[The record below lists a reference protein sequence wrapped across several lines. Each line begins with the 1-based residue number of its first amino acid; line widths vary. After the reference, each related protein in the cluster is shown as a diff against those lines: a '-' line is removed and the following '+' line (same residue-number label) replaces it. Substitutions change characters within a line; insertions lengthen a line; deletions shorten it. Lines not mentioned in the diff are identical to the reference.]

1 MQDYYTYILT
11 IYTVLIVL
19 RLNKIQNNG
28 KK

>member
-1 MQDYYTYILT
+1 MQDYYTCILT
-11 IYTVLIVL
+11 IHTVLIVL